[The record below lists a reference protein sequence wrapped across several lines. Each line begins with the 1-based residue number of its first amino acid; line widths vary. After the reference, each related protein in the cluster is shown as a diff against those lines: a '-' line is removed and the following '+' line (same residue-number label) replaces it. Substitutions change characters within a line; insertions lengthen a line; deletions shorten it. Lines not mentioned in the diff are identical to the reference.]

1 MGMTRGRNL
10 HASQQDGARRV
21 TMAQVAAAADVSIP
35 TVSKVLNGRFDVAV
49 ETRERVEAA
58 ITTSG
63 YARGKRK
70 KDEAPWLIDLVFSS
84 FGPYAIEIIKGA
96 EEAALANKC
105 RIAVSA
111 LSDDPKETRWLS
123 NIGPGR
129 TDGVILVFAELSP
142 THRQRLRA
150 LNVPVVIV
158 DPLGHPDPST
168 PSIGVT
174 NWAGGMTATDHL
186 ISLGH
191 TRIGIIA
198 GRPATLCNQQRL
210 DGYRAALIRAGIEV
224 DPALIFTG
232 ARHHPTALNAASA
245 MLDLSNP
252 PTAIF
257 TTSDLH
263 AMGVYEAARLHGMRL
278 PDDLSVVGFDDIPM
292 AEWVSPPLTTM
303 RQPLAEMAGLAVQ
316 MLLGKG
322 SSDLSHR
329 IELATSLVV
338 RSSTAPPRAP

>member
-1 MGMTRGRNL
+1 MARGRNL
-10 HASQQDGARRV
+10 QAGQQDCGRRV
-21 TMAQVAAAADVSIP
+21 TMAEVAAAAEVSVP

-49 ETRERVEAA
+49 ETRKRVEAIVSA
-58 ITTSG
+58 SG

-70 KDEAPWLIDLVFSS
+70 KDEAPWLIDLVFSE
-84 FGPYAIEIIKGA
+84 FGPYAIEIIRGA
-96 EEAALANKC
+96 EEAALLNKC

-123 NIGPGR
+123 NIGSSR

-142 THRQRLRA
+142 THGERLKA

-158 DPLGHPDPST
+158 DPLGHPDPAT
-168 PSIGVT
+168 ASIGVT

-191 TRIGIIA
+191 KRIGIIA
-198 GRPATLCNQQRL
+198 GRPAMMCNQQRL
-210 DGYRAALIRAGIEV
+210 DGYRAALTRAGIPV
-224 DPALIFTG
+224 DPELIFTG
-232 ARHHPTALNAASA
+232 ARHHPTALSAASA
-245 MLDLSNP
+245 MLDLPDP

-257 TTSDLH
+257 ATNDLH
-263 AMGVYEAARLHGMRL
+263 AMGVYEAARLHGLRL
-278 PDDLSVVGFDDIPM
+278 PDELSVVGFDDIPM

-303 RQPLAEMAGLAVQ
+303 RQPLAEMAALAIH
-316 MLLGKG
+316 MLLGKET
-322 SSDLSHR
+322 SELSHR

-338 RSSTAPPRAP
+338 RSSTAPRHTPK